1 MTHEKVRQLSQ
12 SGCSIALVL
21 ILHALL
27 ADGAVAQLYG
37 VDYDSGQLY
46 TVSTSNA
53 SLSLVGSTGVPHL
66 GSLVYR
72 PSDHQLYGFTV
83 GDSSELYRIN
93 PTNANATLVAP
104 LDNHHMAYV
113 EGDMTIASNGTVY
126 ACCMAAFD
134 WVLFTADL
142 DTGTTTGIGR
152 LGFPG
157 PFHYPVNINGLA
169 WRGDNMLVA
178 TYRDRDSLITINPT
192 PTSITSI
199 NLASTIAEL
208 APTFGTVGGMASA
221 GNTGYF
227 STSGPGDSVAG
238 SNELHSFNLFTGETA
253 LVGSFAPTITG
264 TGLSGLA
271 LVTPEPAS
279 IFLLSFAGT
288 TVLSLARRR

>member
-1 MTHEKVRQLSQ
+1 MIHEKIRHRSQ
-12 SGCSIALVL
+12 SVCAIMLALVVL
-21 ILHALL
+21 ALL
-27 ADGAVAQLYG
+27 ADRAFAQLYG
-37 VDYDSGQLY
+37 IDYDSGQLY

-83 GDSSELYRIN
+83 GDTSELYRIN
-93 PTNANATLVAP
+93 PANANATLVAP
-104 LDNHHMAYV
+104 LDNHLIQYV
-113 EGDMTIASNGTVY
+113 EGDMTIAPNGTVY
-126 ACCMAAFD
+126 ACCMAAYK
-134 WVLFTADL
+134 WVLFSVDL
-142 DTGTTTGIGR
+142 DTGTTTGIGW

-157 PFHYPVNINGLA
+157 PFSYPVDINGLA

-192 PTSITSI
+192 PTTYTSI
-199 NLASTIAEL
+199 NLASTIAEIT
-208 APTFGTVGGMASA
+208 PIFGTVGGMASA
-221 GNTGYF
+221 GDTGYF
-227 STSGPGDSVAG
+227 STSGPGDSVLG
-238 SNELHSFNLFTGETA
+238 SNELYSFNLFTGETA

-264 TGLSGLA
+264 TGISGLA

-279 IFLLSFAGT
+279 IFLLSFAGM